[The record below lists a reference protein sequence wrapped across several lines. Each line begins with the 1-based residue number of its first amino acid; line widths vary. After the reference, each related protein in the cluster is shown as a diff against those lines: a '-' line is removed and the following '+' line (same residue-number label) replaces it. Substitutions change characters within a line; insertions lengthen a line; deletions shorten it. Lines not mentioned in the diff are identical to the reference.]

1 MFAIKLSIPYA
12 MDLRGKLLAEIT
24 FWFNFLMK
32 RINYTDIIMLIII
45 FIIREM
51 EDAVVSV
58 LEGMWNDSDER
69 VRKKVRR
76 ALGSYRRTGNWN
88 IL

>member
-1 MFAIKLSIPYA
+1 
-12 MDLRGKLLAEIT
+12 
-24 FWFNFLMK
+24 
-32 RINYTDIIMLIII
+32 MLIIVI
-45 FIIREM
+45 FIIIREM